1 MTQTLDRT
9 ARVTALAEAAD
20 RIRHHILN
28 MGEVQGQG
36 YVGQGLGFA
45 DVLAVVYKD
54 LATYRPHDPHWV
66 DRDRVLLSMG
76 HYAIALYAALAEA
89 GTLPVAELETYGSD
103 DSRLP
108 MSGMSTY
115 TPGMEISGGSLGHGL
130 GLGVGMALGLRLQ
143 GKNCRVINLMSDG
156 ELDEGST
163 WEAAMAAAHHGL
175 GHLLCVIDMNG
186 LQADGPTKGVL
197 RTEPVQEK
205 WEAFGWRTV
214 RVDGNDISAL
224 VAAFDSVPADDDR
237 PAVVICDTRVG
248 SGVPFLETRE
258 KAHFMRIDES
268 EWAVARTALIT
279 AAQQNAATPEGN

>member
-9 ARVTALAEAAD
+9 ARVTALADAAD

-54 LATYRPHDPHWV
+54 VASYRPQDPEWV

-89 GTLPVAELETYGSD
+89 GILPVDELETYGSD

-130 GLGVGMALGLRLQ
+130 GLGVGMALGLRFQ
-143 GKNCRVINLMSDG
+143 GKGSRVINLMSDG

-175 GHLLCVIDMNG
+175 GNLLCVVDMNG

-205 WEAFGWRTV
+205 WAAFGWRTA
-214 RVDGNDISAL
+214 RVNGNDIAAL
-224 VAAFDSVPADDDR
+224 VEAFDAVPAGDDR
-237 PAVVICDTRVG
+237 PAVVICDTRIG

-258 KAHFMRIDES
+258 KAHFMRIDEN
-268 EWAVARTALIT
+268 EWNLARAALRG
-279 AAQQNAATPEGN
+279 AASNNNAANEGN

>member
-9 ARVTALAEAAD
+9 ARVTALAESAD

-54 LATYRPHDPHWV
+54 VASYRPQNPEWV

-89 GTLPVAELETYGSD
+89 GTLPVEELETYGSD

-130 GLGVGMALGLRLQ
+130 GLAVGMALGLRLQ
-143 GKNCRVINLMSDG
+143 GRGSRVVNLMSDG

-163 WEAAMAAAHHGL
+163 WEAAMAASHHGL
-175 GHLLCVIDMNG
+175 GHLLCVVDMNG

-197 RTEPVQEK
+197 RTEPVQAK

-214 RVDGNDISAL
+214 RVDGNDIAAL

-237 PAVVICDTRVG
+237 PAAVICDTRIG

-258 KAHFMRIDES
+258 RAHFMRIDEN
-268 EWAVARTALIT
+268 EWAMARTALT
-279 AAQQNAATPEGN
+279 NAAAAPEGN